1 MHILWVLLT
10 VPAVVTT
17 VQGQR
22 PLACDSVGDGSPV
35 CSCRSGRVSCEDA
48 DLTDV
53 PTDIPPDT
61 GTLEL
66 TGNKITSLPELV
78 FDDLP
83 QVSTLDLSD
92 NEIASIEVGAFD
104 GLGGSLSKLD
114 LNNNELVSLEDGIL
128 RNLTSLVYLYLKDN
142 KISTIPERI
151 TKSSFKTMHILW
163 VLLTVP
169 AVVTTVQ
176 GQRPL
181 ACDSVGDGSPVC
193 SCRSGRVSCEDA
205 DLTDVPTDIPP
216 DTGTLELSGNKI
228 TSLPA
233 LVFDGLPEVT
243 TLDLSNNEIAS
254 IEVGAFDGLG
264 GSLRKLDLNN
274 NELVSLE
281 DGILRNLTS
290 LVYLYLKDNKI
301 STVSSEVF
309 RGLSSLLQIFFDG
322 NRISSFHVD
331 TFSDLPSLY
340 AVELPRNRIRRLD
353 SILPA
358 LPSRVGS
365 IDLSG
370 NNLGNIGPAAFNRFP
385 TLSSLNLKSCN
396 ISVVSPDAFVGLE
409 FLGSL
414 YFDEN
419 DLVELKNNM
428 FGTHEYSSL
437 AILRFNDNKIKTIE
451 AGFFNRFR
459 RLAYIQLKSNNLASL
474 PPGVFANLSRLE
486 ELLLNDNKFES
497 LDDPNIFR
505 DLQSIR
511 TLELQENN
519 LKSLPS
525 GIFSESNLPKLKTLG
540 LHYNALTEIEN
551 GTFDNLPNIN
561 TIYLQYNPLKNVS
574 CGMIPSKGMSA
585 SLEMFTV
592 SCTCDIEPLYDC
604 PEFGWFGY
612 NVVCLSPI
620 WVWRVP
626 LNYTSPDRWGWCSG
640 AGFPGTNWIAL
651 AVLLLLSNLFI
662 SN

>member
-114 LNNNELVSLEDGIL
+114 LNNNEL
-128 RNLTSLVYLYLKDN
+128 
-142 KISTIPERI
+142 IPERI

-233 LVFDGLPEVT
+233 LVFDGLPEKPYK
-243 TLDLSNNEIAS
+243 
-254 IEVGAFDGLG
+254 EVGQHLACAAVPC
-264 GSLRKLDLNN
+264 RIN
-274 NELVSLE
+274 
-281 DGILRNLTS
+281 R
-290 LVYLYLKDNKI
+290 
-301 STVSSEVF
+301 SE
-309 RGLSSLLQIFFDG
+309 R
-322 NRISSFHVD
+322 
-331 TFSDLPSLY
+331 
-340 AVELPRNRIRRLD
+340 
-353 SILPA
+353 
-358 LPSRVGS
+358 
-365 IDLSG
+365 
-370 NNLGNIGPAAFNRFP
+370 
-385 TLSSLNLKSCN
+385 
-396 ISVVSPDAFVGLE
+396 
-409 FLGSL
+409 
-414 YFDEN
+414 
-419 DLVELKNNM
+419 
-428 FGTHEYSSL
+428 
-437 AILRFNDNKIKTIE
+437 
-451 AGFFNRFR
+451 
-459 RLAYIQLKSNNLASL
+459 
-474 PPGVFANLSRLE
+474 
-486 ELLLNDNKFES
+486 
-497 LDDPNIFR
+497 
-505 DLQSIR
+505 
-511 TLELQENN
+511 
-519 LKSLPS
+519 
-525 GIFSESNLPKLKTLG
+525 
-540 LHYNALTEIEN
+540 
-551 GTFDNLPNIN
+551 
-561 TIYLQYNPLKNVS
+561 
-574 CGMIPSKGMSA
+574 
-585 SLEMFTV
+585 
-592 SCTCDIEPLYDC
+592 
-604 PEFGWFGY
+604 
-612 NVVCLSPI
+612 
-620 WVWRVP
+620 
-626 LNYTSPDRWGWCSG
+626 
-640 AGFPGTNWIAL
+640 
-651 AVLLLLSNLFI
+651 
-662 SN
+662 